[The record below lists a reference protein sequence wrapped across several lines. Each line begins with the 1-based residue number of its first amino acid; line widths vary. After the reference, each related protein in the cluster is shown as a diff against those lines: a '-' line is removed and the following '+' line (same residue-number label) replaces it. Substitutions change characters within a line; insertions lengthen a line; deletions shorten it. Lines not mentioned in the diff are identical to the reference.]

1 MNSTGNEGG
10 APPRV
15 VIFDVDQTLLYT
27 LKRFYKVFNATLNK
41 FDLDPV
47 SWEKFLELYSRD
59 SPSTVF
65 EGRVDRDD
73 FWKIFLEDYDIECRE
88 DRPIEGAEEALRRAK
103 ELGLRVIVAT
113 GRRTPVESLR
123 REMERFG
130 LAKYVDSFYTAREDP
145 WVRGYA
151 KVGMMRRILEREKL
165 RPEEVIM
172 VADYLPDMELARR
185 MGMRAIAVLTGLMP
199 EGELRRRGA
208 QWVIES
214 IAQLPTLLER
224 ILKDP

>member
-1 MNSTGNEGG
+1 
-10 APPRV
+10 

-41 FDLDPV
+41 FGLDPV

-59 SPSTVF
+59 SLSTVF

-199 EGELRRRGA
+199 EEELRRRGA
-208 QWVIES
+208 QWVIDS
-214 IAQLPTLLER
+214 IAQLPPLLER

>member
-1 MNSTGNEGG
+1 MSSTGKEGG
-10 APPRV
+10 VPPRAV
-15 VIFDVDQTLLYT
+15 VLDVDQTLLYT
-27 LKRFYKVFNATLNK
+27 LKRFHKVFNATLQS
-41 FDLDPV
+41 FGLEPI
-47 SWEKFLELYSRD
+47 SWERFMSLYSRD
-59 SPSTVF
+59 SLSSVF
-65 EGRVDRDD
+65 EGRVDRDV
-73 FWKIFLEDYDIECRE
+73 FWKSFLENYDVECRE

-130 LAKYVDSFYTAREDP
+130 LAKYVDSFYTARGDP

-151 KVGMMRRILEREKL
+151 KVGMMRRILEMEGL

-185 MGMRAIAVLTGLMP
+185 MGMRAVAVLTGLMP
-199 EGELRRRGA
+199 EEELRKRGA
-208 QWVIES
+208 QWVIGSVAE
-214 IAQLPTLLER
+214 LPELLER